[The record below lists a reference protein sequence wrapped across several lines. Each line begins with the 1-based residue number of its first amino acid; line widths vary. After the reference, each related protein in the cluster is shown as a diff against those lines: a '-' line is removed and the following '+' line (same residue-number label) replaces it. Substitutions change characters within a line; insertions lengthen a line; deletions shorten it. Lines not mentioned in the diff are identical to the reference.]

1 MKGFKTLG
9 FNVVV
14 AAAAAVLPILAST
27 DWTAYVSP
35 TIAMLIVTGVNIAL
49 RFVTTTPVLSD
60 K

>member
-9 FNVVV
+9 FNLLV
-14 AAAAAVLPILAST
+14 AAGAAILPILAST

-35 TIAMLIVTGVNIAL
+35 TLAMLIVTGVNIAL
-49 RFVTTTPVLSD
+49 RFITTTPVMSG